1 MIEKTKFVI
10 TTATAI
16 ALSSAVVLVACN
28 KTKTTTAQTK
38 SITEAVYASGF
49 LVAANEYKVYAMADG
64 YVVSKNK
71 EAGDNVKAGE
81 EILRIQNDAAG
92 AKVNAGS
99 AALDLARINASE
111 KSPVLSELKS
121 KMKNAE
127 AKFKNDSINL
137 VRYKNMFSSNA
148 VTKSQ
153 FDQATLAYEVSQ
165 NDWLAAQDN
174 YRRTKEQLQVE
185 LKNAE
190 STFAAAGLDFN
201 NYSIKSILNGKVYEL
216 YKDLGEAVRRND
228 VVALVG
234 DADKMILELNVDQSD
249 VDRVKL
255 NQEVVVKLDVTGEKV
270 YKATVVKIYPSMN
283 QNDQSFKVEAMFT
296 ENYALNFT
304 RVSVEANIIIAQKE
318 NALLIPR
325 ALLLVGDE
333 VEVKS
338 LGGNKK
344 VKVKKGMQNLEYV
357 EILEGISA
365 KDELVLPKEK

>member
-1 MIEKTKFVI
+1 MIQKTKFAI

-64 YVVSKNK
+64 FVVAKNK

-121 KMKNAE
+121 KIKNAE

-137 VRYKNMFSSNA
+137 MRYKSMFSANA

-153 FDQATLAYEVSQ
+153 FDQAALAYEVSQ

-185 LKNAE
+185 LKNVE

-255 NQEVVVKLDVTGEKV
+255 NQEVVVKLDVTGDKV
-270 YKATVVKIYPSMN
+270 YKATVTKIYPSMN
-283 QNDQSFKVEAMFT
+283 QNDQSFKVEALFKDD
-296 ENYALNFT
+296 YALNFT

-318 NALLIPR
+318 NALVIPR
-325 ALLLVGDE
+325 SLLLAGDE

-338 LGGNKK
+338 LGANKK

>member
-1 MIEKTKFVI
+1 MIQRKKMAMGTALAVVASSVI
-10 TTATAI
+10 
-16 ALSSAVVLVACN
+16 VLVACN

-64 YVVSKNK
+64 YVVAKSK
-71 EAGDNVKAGE
+71 EAGDVVKAGE
-81 EILRIQNDAAG
+81 EILRIQNDAAS

-99 AALDLARINASE
+99 AALELARLNTSD
-111 KSPVLSELKS
+111 KSPLLNELKS
-121 KMKNAE
+121 KLKNAE
-127 AKFKNDSINL
+127 AKFHNDSLNL
-137 VRYKNMFSSNA
+137 MRYKNMFSSNA

-153 FDQATLAYEVSQ
+153 FDQAALAYEVSQ
-165 NDWLAAQDN
+165 NDLKAAQDN
-174 YRRTKEQLQVE
+174 FRRTQEQLQVE

-249 VDRVKL
+249 IDKVKL

-283 QNDQSFKVEAMFT
+283 QNDQSFKVEAQFI
-296 ENYALNFT
+296 ENQLMNFT

-318 NALLIPR
+318 NALVIPR
-325 ALLLVGDE
+325 SLLLAGDE

-338 LGGNKK
+338 LGANKK

-365 KDELVLPKEK
+365 KDELVLPKGK